1 MTDALRPSAI
11 ADDSGH
17 GGLQMFVTAG
27 PTSLVADVKVEAC
40 GLDLGPDPH
49 DLVAAGLAAC
59 TTMTL
64 RLYAERK
71 NWPLGA
77 VHVEVRS
84 SREADMTPPE
94 RFDREITLDGDL
106 DAEQRE
112 RLLAIAEMCPIH
124 KLLSQGAR
132 IVTTVG

>member
-27 PTSLVADVKVEAC
+27 PSSLVADVKVSAG

-64 RLYAERK
+64 RLYAKRK
-71 NWPLGA
+71 NWALGA

-84 SREADMTPPE
+84 GRDVDMVPPE

-106 DAEQRE
+106 DDEQRK
-112 RLLAIAEMCPIH
+112 RLLEIAEMCPIH
-124 KLLSQGAR
+124 RLLTQGAR
-132 IVTTVG
+132 VMTTVG

>member
-27 PTSLVADVKVEAC
+27 PSSLVADVKVSAG

-64 RLYAERK
+64 RLYAKRK
-71 NWPLGA
+71 NWALGA

-84 SREADMTPPE
+84 ARDVDMVPPE

-106 DAEQRE
+106 DDDQRK
-112 RLLAIAEMCPIH
+112 RLLEIAEMCPIH
-124 KLLSQGAR
+124 RLLTQGAR
-132 IVTTVG
+132 VVTTVG

>member
-1 MTDALRPSAI
+1 MTDTPRPNAV

-27 PTSLVADVKVEAC
+27 PTSLVADVKVAAG

-64 RLYAERK
+64 RLYAQRK
-71 NWPLGA
+71 DWPLGA

-84 SREADMTPPE
+84 SREPDMLPPE
-94 RFDREITLDGDL
+94 RFDRQITLDGDL
-106 DAEQRE
+106 NADQRE
-112 RLLAIAEMCPIH
+112 RLLAIARLCPIH
-124 KLLSQGAR
+124 KLLTQGAR
-132 IVTTVG
+132 VVTTVG

>member
-1 MTDALRPSAI
+1 MTDVLRPSAI

-17 GGLQMFVTAG
+17 GGLQVFVTAG
-27 PTSLVADVKVEAC
+27 PTSLVADVKVSAG

-64 RLYAERK
+64 RLYAKRK
-71 NWPLGA
+71 NWALGA

-84 SREADMTPPE
+84 ARDVDMVPPE

-106 DAEQRE
+106 DEEQRK
-112 RLLAIAEMCPIH
+112 RLLEIAEMCPIH
-124 KLLSQGAR
+124 RLLTQGAR
-132 IVTTVG
+132 VMTTVG